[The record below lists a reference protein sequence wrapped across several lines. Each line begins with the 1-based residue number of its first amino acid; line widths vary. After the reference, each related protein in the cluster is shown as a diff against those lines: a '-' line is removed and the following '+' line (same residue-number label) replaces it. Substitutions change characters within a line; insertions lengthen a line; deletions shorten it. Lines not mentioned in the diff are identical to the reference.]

1 MGRYA
6 ITCRTVVFTI
16 ALVAAFGML
25 PVDAPCQNIYTWTDK
40 DGTLHITDKPP
51 PDRAESVNVY
61 EVTSTGR
68 EPEKDRGTGEMKA
81 VKKLQDYERLQEER
95 EEAEEKAEKAR
106 KKAIETRRKANIAVS
121 EADRVKAE
129 TAELAKKTTKRK
141 PERLALE
148 RQTEYEIKTVQLA
161 QEAVALAQQAE
172 DMARLAEAEAERLRQ
187 LTLKPPPTAPAPP
200 Q

>member
-1 MGRYA
+1 MGRYGNSYRA
-6 ITCRTVVFTI
+6 AVLII
-16 ALVAAFGML
+16 ALSATIGML
-25 PVDAPCQNIYTWTDK
+25 PGDAPGQNIYTWTDE

-68 EPEKDRGTGEMKA
+68 EPEKDRGTGDMKA
-81 VKKLQDYERLQEER
+81 VKAIQDYERLQEER

-106 KKAIETRRKANIAVS
+106 KKAIEARRKANIAVA

-141 PERLALE
+141 QERLALE
-148 RQTEYEIKTVQLA
+148 RQREYEIKTVQLA
-161 QEAVALAQQAE
+161 QEAVSLAQESE
-172 DMARLAEAEAERLRQ
+172 DLARLAEAEAERLRQ
-187 LTLKPPPTAPAPP
+187 LTLKPPPAAPAPP